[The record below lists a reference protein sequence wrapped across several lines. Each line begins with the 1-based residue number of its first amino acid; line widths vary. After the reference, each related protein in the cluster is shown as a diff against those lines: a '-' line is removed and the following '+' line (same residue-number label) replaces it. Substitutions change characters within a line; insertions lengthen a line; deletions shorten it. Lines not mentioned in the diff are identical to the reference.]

1 MGDVI
6 SISRVND
13 IDIFSEF
20 DSQCPSIPEDIDQ
33 RIPRSARKA
42 VTRPGALNDQGVFRK
57 HCAIVVALSLSVLFI
72 VKFVSGAVSSQM
84 DLQYR
89 DFEGDVATHRT
100 SQTAWAEYIET
111 MESDPYYQRV
121 IREKQLYSRQYP
133 Q

>member
-1 MGDVI
+1 MGEVI
-6 SISRVND
+6 SISRVSD

-42 VTRPGALNDQGVFRK
+42 VTRSGALNDQNVFRK
-57 HCAIVVALSLSVLFI
+57 HCAIVVALSLCVLFI

-89 DFEGDVATHRT
+89 DFEGDVATHRA
-100 SQTAWAEYIET
+100 SKSAWAAYIES

-121 IREKQLYSRQYP
+121 IREKQLYSRQYA